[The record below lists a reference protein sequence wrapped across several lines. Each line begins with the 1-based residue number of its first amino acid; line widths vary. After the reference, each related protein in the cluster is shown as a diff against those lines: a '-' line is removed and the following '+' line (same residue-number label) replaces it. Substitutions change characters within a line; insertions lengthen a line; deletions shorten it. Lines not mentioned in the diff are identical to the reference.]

1 MSSTRK
7 PETPGRDS
15 ARPAPAEGDGVADR
29 PLDVADD
36 PRAVRRGER
45 AAFALGDVASN
56 LTWTTISSYL
66 LFFYTD
72 VAGIAAGTVGVL
84 MLIARLLDAFF
95 DPAVGLL
102 VDRTSTRWGRARPYL
117 LFGAP
122 LLGVLTLLTFLT
134 PGGGGTAAVI
144 YAYVTFVLVGLAYSL
159 VNVPYGAL
167 MAMATRDS
175 GTRMQL
181 AGMRSFGV
189 GIGLVVVS
197 TATQPLITLF
207 GGSSTSRAGFAW
219 TIGLYA
225 VVGMALFWAVHGLVN
240 ERVPAAPH
248 TTEGGAGIWT
258 SIKALAQNRP
268 WLSVFAFSVLSFARL
283 GIITGGAVYFA
294 LHVLHKPTAV
304 PVILLA
310 FSLSAVF
317 GSLLTARLLRLLGQ
331 RRGIL
336 VGLVVCIVLSA
347 LLFFLRDDLVACT
360 AVFFVA
366 NLVGGLGFVAGPA
379 LVADSAEWHE
389 WRSGR
394 RDEGLLF
401 AGYSMSTK
409 IGAALGSA
417 CLAWGLAAID
427 YSPGSVTSSVSDGI
441 AWLFIGLPIVVA
453 ALQAAVI
460 ATYSLES
467 KLPAIKAEN
476 VRVREGG

>member
-15 ARPAPAEGDGVADR
+15 ARPAPAQDDGVAGR
-29 PLDVADD
+29 PLDAADD

-72 VAGIAAGTVGVL
+72 VAGIAAGTVGAL

-134 PGGGGTAAVI
+134 PGGGGTAAVV

-167 MAMATRDS
+167 MAMTTRDS

-189 GIGLVVVS
+189 GIGLIVVS
-197 TATQPLITLF
+197 TATQPLITFF
-207 GGSSTSRAGFAW
+207 GGSSTSRSGFAW

-225 VVGMALFWAVHGLVN
+225 VVGMVLFWAVHGLVN
-240 ERVPAAPH
+240 ERVPATPH
-248 TTEGGAGIWT
+248 TREGGAGIWA
-258 SIKALAQNRP
+258 SIKALARNRP
-268 WLSVFAFSVLSFARL
+268 WLTVFAFSVLSFARL

-310 FSLSAVF
+310 FSLSAVL
-317 GSLLTARLLRLLGQ
+317 GSLLTAPLLRLLGQ

-336 VGLVVCIVLSA
+336 LGLVVCIALSVT
-347 LLFFLRDDLVACT
+347 LFFLRDHLVAFT

-389 WRSGR
+389 WHSGR
-394 RDEGLLF
+394 REEGLLF

-427 YSPGSVTSSVSDGI
+427 YSPGSVTSAVSDGI
-441 AWLFIGLPIVVA
+441 AWLFIGLPIAVA

-460 ATYSLES
+460 ATYSLEP
-467 KLPAIKAEN
+467 KLPRIKAEN
-476 VRVREGG
+476 VRVREGR